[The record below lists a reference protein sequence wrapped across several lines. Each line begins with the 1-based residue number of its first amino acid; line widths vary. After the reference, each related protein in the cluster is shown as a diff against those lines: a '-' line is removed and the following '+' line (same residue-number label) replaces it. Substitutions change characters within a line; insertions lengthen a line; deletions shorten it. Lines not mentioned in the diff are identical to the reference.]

1 MDTRHA
7 EICWT
12 VKTVQET
19 LIDAA
24 WHSVMGASVGPRGVR
39 SAMLDFHLTGA
50 ERLAEG
56 WSYAIEVDEEELS
69 KRAKRR
75 RLSPARVSF
84 LERAAAWPMEYLGD
98 DPERARVLQLWL
110 RCKVSKKKFGA
121 EVDRVGMARAT
132 AYRQRDRALTI
143 VSVGLDRDEIPVA

>member
-7 EICWT
+7 EVCWT
-12 VKTVQET
+12 VKTVQDV

-24 WHSVMGASVGPRGVR
+24 WHSVRGASVGPRGVR
-39 SAMLDFHLTGA
+39 SAMLDFHPTGA

-56 WSYAIEVDEEELS
+56 WSYAIELDEEEEI
-69 KRAKRR
+69 KRRQNRR
-75 RLSPARVSF
+75 RLTPARVSF
-84 LERAAAWPMEYLGD
+84 LERAAAWPMEYLAD

-110 RCKVSKKKFGA
+110 RCKVSKKFGA

-143 VSVGLDRDEIPVA
+143 LSVGLDRDEIPLQ